1 MLGELFS
8 TKAEIVTAINNLD
21 EWMEPEYVKKDI
33 ANLINSIYIQREPLG
48 VVCVISSWNHPIV
61 VLIQPLAAA
70 IAAGMYCFVWLFY

>member
-21 EWMEPEYVKKDI
+21 EWMEPEYVKKDM

-48 VVCVISSWNHPIV
+48 VVCVISSWNYPIV

-70 IAAGMYCFVWLFY
+70 IAAGMYRWHVLF